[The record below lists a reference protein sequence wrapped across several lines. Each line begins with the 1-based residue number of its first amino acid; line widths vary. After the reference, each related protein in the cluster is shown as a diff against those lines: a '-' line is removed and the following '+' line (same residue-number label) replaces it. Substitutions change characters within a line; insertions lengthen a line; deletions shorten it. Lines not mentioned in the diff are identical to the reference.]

1 MQRSHILLLAD
12 LKGGGVGGT
21 RNSFPGEHRWPRGG
35 RCFRMGRCRNGMAE
49 EGPAPSSACMGE
61 GGHDGGNSCTA
72 QCCWRGAGL
81 CFCARVTSPGS
92 CPASQPLS
100 LQGQQHLVLTSERRS
115 SFCWLGASHGSPFG
129 GREGCKNKYTW
140 AGGLASVIFCQ
151 QKPRQL
157 HSQQSCLSTLSSV

>member
-81 CFCARVTSPGS
+81 CFCTRVTSPGS

-115 SFCWLGASHGSPFG
+115 SFCWLGASHMGVHL
-129 GREGCKNKYTW
+129 E
-140 AGGLASVIFCQ
+140 AGKGAKTSIPGLGAW
-151 QKPRQL
+151 L
-157 HSQQSCLSTLSSV
+157 LLSSASRNPGSCTHSNPVLAP

>member
-1 MQRSHILLLAD
+1 MQRSRILLLAD

-49 EGPAPSSACMGE
+49 EGPAPSSMGG
-61 GGHDGGNSCTA
+61 GGHDGGDSCTA
-72 QCCWRGAGL
+72 QCCWRGAGP

-100 LQGQQHLVLTSERRS
+100 LQGQQHLVLTSEWRS
-115 SFCWLGASHGSPFG
+115 SFCWLGANHMGVHL
-129 GREGCKNKYTW
+129 E
-140 AGGLASVIFCQ
+140 AGKGAKTSIPGLGAW
-151 QKPRQL
+151 L
-157 HSQQSCLSTLSSV
+157 LLSSASRNPGSCTHSNPVLAP